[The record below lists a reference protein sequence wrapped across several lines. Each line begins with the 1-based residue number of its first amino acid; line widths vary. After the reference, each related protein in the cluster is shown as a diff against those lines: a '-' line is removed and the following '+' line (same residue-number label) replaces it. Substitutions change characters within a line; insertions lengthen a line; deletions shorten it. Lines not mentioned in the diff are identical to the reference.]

1 MQRVFKPGDSCLVA
15 QGEALHM
22 VQAVVQQAVAQEWR
36 PLPHTMRKA
45 ATFQD
50 SVNALVFDVLMD
62 KVPFPTDQAI
72 IITTTTMI
80 TVTIMI
86 TITIT
91 VTVTIVDK
99 YNNVVF

>member
-1 MQRVFKPGDSCLVA
+1 MQRVSKPGDSCLVA

-72 IITTTTMI
+72 IKTTTTI
-80 TVTIMI
+80 TITITIMI
-86 TITIT
+86 TI
-91 VTVTIVDK
+91 IVVDN
-99 YNNVVF
+99 YNMLYYK